1 MLWVS
6 GRKARR
12 IGDPPPSRTSRTE
25 PSPHSLRSWGGDR
38 ISCQGQT
45 FSEALITI
53 SPHTIS
59 SLRSN
64 CQEGVAVRN
73 LRLRGHLVSGSLE
86 VIWNI
91 LGGGWWEADAETRY
105 MCLLSIS
112 FHSYFCPPSDH
123 LHSGKMHTSFS
134 ASKATPCTP
143 SFMLPC
149 LNQLFLFPFFSFP

>member
-1 MLWVS
+1 MLWLS
-6 GRKARR
+6 GGKTRR
-12 IGDPPPSRTSRTE
+12 IGNPPPSRTARTE
-25 PSPHSLRSWGGDR
+25 PSPHSLRLRGGNR

-59 SLRSN
+59 SFLSN
-64 CQEGVAVRN
+64 CQEGVAVQN

-105 MCLLSIS
+105 MYLLSIS
-112 FHSYFCPPSDH
+112 FYSYFCPPSGH
-123 LHSGKMHTSFS
+123 LCSGKMHTSFS
-134 ASKATPCTP
+134 ASKATPFTP

-149 LNQLFLFPFFSFP
+149 LNQLFLFPSFNFP